1 MIGNISTTSLLLT
14 QLRLHTIA
22 TNITATTTTTTDV
35 HHCDY
40 YID

>member
-22 TNITATTTTTTDV
+22 TNITDTTTTTDV

-40 YID
+40 YIG